1 MSTANTTHP
10 LQLRLDR
17 LIAVA
22 ASEPP
27 ARRPPIDPA
36 ESLLAAWRSACPPEF
51 SDATWSAVSLTSIPP
66 IPPEILGALERWLE
80 NPAGNILIYGTVG
93 SGKSHLAAAL
103 CHDTIRRHHWR
114 CDWTNLLRFFT
125 EAVEHRHD
133 TIRRYLAA
141 DLLVLDDVAAGRAE
155 LTGFQAD
162 QLYLLVNERWE
173 RRRPTVIT
181 TNAELKTAVRGY
193 VGDRVYDRLTDGA
206 LPMRLVGDSRR
217 GSQCR

>member
-1 MSTANTTHP
+1 MNTDTTHP
-10 LQLRLDR
+10 LHTRLDR
-17 LIAVA
+17 LIADA
-22 ASEPP
+22 TSEPP
-27 ARRPPIDPA
+27 ARRPPVDPA
-36 ESLLAAWRSACPPEF
+36 ESLLATWRSVCPPEF
-51 SDATWSAVSLTSIPP
+51 SEVTWSTVSLASTPP
-66 IPPEILGALERWLE
+66 IPPNILGALERWLE
-80 NPAGNILIYGTVG
+80 DPAGNILIYGTVG

-103 CHDTIRRHHWR
+103 CHETIRRRRRR

-141 DLLVLDDVAAGRAE
+141 ELLVLDDVAAGRAE

-173 RRRPTVIT
+173 RHRPTVIT
-181 TNAELKTAVRGY
+181 TNAELKTAMRGY

-206 LPMRLVGDSRR
+206 LPIRLVGDSRR
-217 GSQCR
+217 GSQWR